1 MMWIVW
7 LLVILLIL
15 LLAYAWAIRPNL
27 PRRDISSLMG
37 VDYAHRGLWGGDVPE
52 NSLAAFSR
60 AVEAGFAIETDLH
73 LSNRDLEKQFW
84 NDVAEMY
91 RMYGIEEGEV

>member
-7 LLVILLIL
+7 VLLVLLIL

-37 VDYAHRGLWGGDVPE
+37 VDYAHR
-52 NSLAAFSR
+52 
-60 AVEAGFAIETDLH
+60 
-73 LSNRDLEKQFW
+73 
-84 NDVAEMY
+84 
-91 RMYGIEEGEV
+91 